1 MTAALGIFSIAKKNI
16 RRRPWRSFC
25 LTVTVLLLSCFLFA
39 GTALTVS
46 LARGAQS
53 MGDRLGADIMVV
65 PAGFDP
71 HIDDI
76 ILSGRPSSFYLPHD
90 VMERLSAIEGIDRMT
105 PQTFL
110 ATLRA
115 SCCSYPLQLVGID
128 YQTDFLIKPWL
139 NETLRRDLKKGEAI
153 LGHRVSGEP
162 GDTLHFFGVDLK
174 IAGRLEQTG
183 MGFDATVFMT
193 RETIADLAK
202 AAEKIFQHPLS
213 KDGSLISTV
222 MLKLRPGYDSV
233 AVAQKIN
240 AQLND
245 SDIFALF
252 SKKFVNSITSSLTL
266 VSWMIRG
273 AVGLIWLLAVFII
286 ALLFSVTVNER
297 KTELGVLRAIGASR
311 GKLLRLVLA
320 EAFLISFYGATTGAA
335 LGALIVAL
343 VSPAVTAALKLPFL
357 LPSFGSLAVLLLGA
371 VAASVLTGVFGA
383 TFSARQAAKTDIYE
397 TLRS

>member
-1 MTAALGIFSIAKKNI
+1 
-16 RRRPWRSFC
+16 
-25 LTVTVLLLSCFLFA
+25 
-39 GTALTVS
+39 
-46 LARGAQS
+46 
-53 MGDRLGADIMVV
+53 
-65 PAGFDP
+65 
-71 HIDDI
+71 
-76 ILSGRPSSFYLPHD
+76 
-90 VMERLSAIEGIDRMT
+90 
-105 PQTFL
+105 
-110 ATLRA
+110 
-115 SCCSYPLQLVGID
+115 
-128 YQTDFLIKPWL
+128 
-139 NETLRRDLKKGEAI
+139 
-153 LGHRVSGEP
+153 
-162 GDTLHFFGVDLK
+162 
-174 IAGRLEQTG
+174 
-183 MGFDATVFMT
+183 
-193 RETIADLAK
+193 
-202 AAEKIFQHPLS
+202 
-213 KDGSLISTV
+213 